1 MWFGKITS
9 SLCGWFSW
17 WASSLLPQVFGE
29 LEGVCAWMGLSPGK
43 ESGHMASPAHFPA
56 GREKA
61 AQAAF
66 ILETALS
73 LRADS
78 TTLGKSRAPL
88 NLSFCLRPVLH
99 E

>member
-1 MWFGKITS
+1 M
-9 SLCGWFSW
+9 
-17 WASSLLPQVFGE
+17 
-29 LEGVCAWMGLSPGK
+29 CAWMGLSPGK

-78 TTLGKSRAPL
+78 ATLGKSWAPL
-88 NLSFCLRPVLH
+88 NLIFRLHPVLR